1 MITYTDIRPG
11 DTFLRRSM
19 DGSWEVR
26 RVMTDGSSD
35 LVERLDEQ
43 SLRLPSRDTHAA

>member
-19 DGSWEVR
+19 NGSWEVR
-26 RVMTDGSSD
+26 RVMADGSSD
-35 LVERLDEQ
+35 LVKRLDEQ
-43 SLRLPSRDTHAA
+43 SVRLPERDTNAA